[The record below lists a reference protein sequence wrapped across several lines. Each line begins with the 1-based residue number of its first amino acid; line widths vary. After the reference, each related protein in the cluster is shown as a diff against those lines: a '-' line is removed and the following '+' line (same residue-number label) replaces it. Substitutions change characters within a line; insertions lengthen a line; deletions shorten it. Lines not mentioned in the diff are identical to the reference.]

1 MTGRQPAHGP
11 TWRLPGAR
19 AREPE
24 DVLVVCRCGTDM
36 SFRWP
41 STRDAVRC
49 FACGSRFPRPGHLPA
64 PVAVPPWRPAAGR
77 PRRLTWRLALLLL
90 LVALTAGALGAA
102 LALALGRPSPAH
114 RDIGRSDGR
123 DDGQRSLPERE

>member
-11 TWRLPGAR
+11 TWRLPAPR
-19 AREPE
+19 LPE
-24 DVLVVCRCGTDM
+24 LDDVLVVCRCGTDM

-64 PVAVPPWRPAAGR
+64 PVPVPPWRPAAAH
-77 PRRLTWRLALLLL
+77 PQRLTWRLALLLV

-102 LALALGRPSPAH
+102 LTLALGRPSPPH
-114 RDIGRSDGR
+114 RDNGR